1 MKFINGPRA
10 RHPRTIKLLRIWL
23 SRVRHRLLTV
33 LLVLQ
38 VIALFVM
45 PAARS
50 GGVNV
55 PHMVV
60 YGVLLAFVVFAIVLS
75 HNRGALITITV
86 SVTITII
93 GIAWRQEHPGVVN
106 YGLAAAGPV
115 LLQLSVLWVVSAA
128 VFGRGPSSPHRI
140 LGAVVMYLGIGM
152 IFTSLDILV
161 AQTIAGAFSYNIPP
175 TDEFSL
181 RETMTYYSYGTLTTA
196 SFGDIMP
203 LHPIARSLA
212 NVESICG
219 QLFPATL
226 LARIVS
232 QNLAS
237 QQKRRGTGTP
247 DPVCIWLEIRHSFV
261 MFLRNRAV
269 IRWVLFRVR

>member
-1 MKFINGPRA
+1 MKLMNGPRA
-10 RHPRTIKLLRIWL
+10 EHPRLVKLIRIWL
-23 SRVRHRLLTV
+23 ARVRHRLLTV

-38 VIALFVM
+38 VIVLFAM

-50 GGVNV
+50 GGLNV

-60 YGVLLAFVVFAIVLS
+60 YGVMLAFVVFAIVLS
-75 HNRGALITITV
+75 HKRGALVTITV
-86 SVTITII
+86 SVGLTIV
-93 GIAWRQEHPGVVN
+93 GIAWRQEHPGVAN
-106 YGLAAAGPV
+106 YGLAAAGPI
-115 LLQLSVLWVVSAA
+115 LTQLSILWVVSAT
-128 VFGRGPSSPHRI
+128 VFGPGPSSPHRI

-161 AQTIAGAFSYNIPP
+161 AQTIAGSFSYNIQP

-212 NVESICG
+212 NLESICG

-232 QNLAS
+232 QNFAT
-237 QQKRRGTGTP
+237 QQKRRVIGNQS
-247 DPVCIWLEIRHSFV
+247 PVAKRKLSAKE
-261 MFLRNRAV
+261 AA
-269 IRWVLFRVR
+269 

>member
-10 RHPRTIKLLRIWL
+10 RHPRSLKLVRIWL
-23 SRVRHRLLTV
+23 GRLRHRLLTV

-50 GGVNV
+50 AGVNV

-60 YGVLLAFVVFAIVLS
+60 YGVLLAFVVLAIVLS
-75 HNRGALITITV
+75 HKRGALVTITV
-86 SVTITII
+86 SVTLTLIA
-93 GIAWRQEHPGVVN
+93 IAWRQEHPDAVN
-106 YGLAAAGPV
+106 YGLAAAGPI
-115 LLQLSVLWVVSAA
+115 LTQLSVLWVVSAA
-128 VFGRGPSSPHRI
+128 VFGPGRSSPHRV

-161 AQTIAGAFSYNIPP
+161 AQTINGSFSYNIPP

-232 QNLAS
+232 QNFAS
-237 QQKRRGTGTP
+237 QQRRRDIGNQS
-247 DPVCIWLEIRHSFV
+247 PVVKLSTKE
-261 MFLRNRAV
+261 AA
-269 IRWVLFRVR
+269 